1 MKQKYGQKISWA
13 DLYMLAG
20 NVALENAGFRTFGFG
35 AGREDVWEPDLDVD
49 WGDEKEWLA
58 HRHPESLA
66 KQAIGATEMGLIYV
80 NPEGRT
86 PAASRCPPRR
96 PFAPPSAIWRWTM
109 KRSSR

>member
-1 MKQKYGQKISWA
+1 MARKSPRA

-58 HRHPESLA
+58 TVIRKAA

-86 PAASRCPPRR
+86 PAASAVRRR
-96 PFAPPSAIWRWTM
+96 PFAPPSANGDGR
-109 KRSSR
+109 